1 MFLVRKGTLDFQFAN
16 YAYEWE
22 VKKFVYDHYKDC
34 NVFFDIG
41 SNIGTYAILFAKEG
55 IKTFAFEP
63 VKDNYDAIRVN
74 LILNKLED
82 LVTVYPVALGASR
95 YKTTFTFDLVNT
107 GASHKADIVTDD
119 DYVPAEEMSVESE
132 VVPLDDLMDELGL
145 NEDDKI
151 FMKIDVEGMEANVL
165 QGAKRFLRK
174 YPNIIMVMESVHSGK
189 KELTKV
195 LREIDDFEIL
205 EVDDLN
211 MGARKVL
218 KNS

>member
-218 KNS
+218 KK